1 MPIYRP
7 LTTLVARDA
16 RTPQSPSKDYA
27 RRMTAQWERRHKHH
41 QRRHYPSRRRA
52 PSALVAPSFQVHASA
67 DRARRGAVLM
77 NKFSSPR
84 GRSWW
89 PREPRARPEQVPWAH
104 VRWIYER
111 AGAMGACALDLQRAG
126 AMGACALDL
135 KRAGAMGACALDLQS
150 PARRAWRLKLP
161 ASGACLRVKKNSAT
175 RTREHPGSSR
185 AWPSEGSRKWHAHP
199 EVARFINRD
208 VDEILHEPTSLSL
221 LPQLP
226 TGTPS
231 RFSSSL
237 AHALGAVGHGRDLTR
252 RTRRLP
258 VVFILLSLVRP
269 AISIVATTRHVRCL
283 SRV

>member
-111 AGAMGACALDLQRAG
+111 AGAMGACALDLQ
-126 AMGACALDL
+126 
-135 KRAGAMGACALDLQS
+135 S

-208 VDEILHEPTSLSL
+208 VDEILHEPTSFSL